1 MRKLQRSDITDYREY
16 EKTRETSR
24 QAMLGHK
31 AVRRVLLGDKLVIT
45 FETRDTMA
53 YQVHEMMR
61 VEKITSEEAI
71 QRELETYNDLVP
83 GRNQLS
89 ATVFVTVTTD
99 AEMREWLPKLVAI
112 DEHLKLEFGGN
123 LLAARSEPGRNRE
136 DKTSAVHYIW
146 FDFTD
151 AQARAFA
158 EAKEIA
164 MVCDHPNYS
173 MRLPLSRDSMIALK
187 DDLTRE

>member
-1 MRKLQRSDITDYREY
+1 MRKLQRSDIIDYKEY
-16 EKTRETSR
+16 EKTRDQSR
-24 QAMLGHK
+24 NQMLGHK

-45 FETRDTMA
+45 FETRDTMI
-53 YQVHEMMR
+53 YQVQEMMR

-71 QRELETYNDLVP
+71 QRELDTYNDLVP
-83 GRNQLS
+83 DSNQLS

-112 DEHLKLEFGGN
+112 DEHIKLEFDGKM
-123 LLAARSEPGRNRE
+123 LAARSEPGRNRE

-146 FDFTD
+146 FDFTPTL
-151 AQARAFA
+151 AKAFV

-164 MVCDHPNYS
+164 VVCDHPNYS
-173 MRLPLSRDSMIALK
+173 MRLPLSRDAMIAMK